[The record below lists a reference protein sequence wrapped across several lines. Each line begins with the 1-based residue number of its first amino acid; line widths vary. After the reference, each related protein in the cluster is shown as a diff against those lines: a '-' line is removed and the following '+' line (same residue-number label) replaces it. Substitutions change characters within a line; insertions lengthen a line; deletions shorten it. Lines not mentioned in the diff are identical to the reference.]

1 MEQLTE
7 AHLRYLLTVYEI
19 SLEEPDVSSINIA
32 ERLQVRK
39 PTVSAMMDALMDR
52 KLLIKKR
59 YGKVYLTDEGY
70 LIAKRLENNVLF
82 FMNMLESQG
91 LRLDA
96 GKCRAA
102 AVAAALTMPETELGQ

>member
-39 PTVSAMMDALMDR
+39 PTVSAMMDA
-52 KLLIKKR
+52 
-59 YGKVYLTDEGY
+59 
-70 LIAKRLENNVLF
+70 
-82 FMNMLESQG
+82 
-91 LRLDA
+91 